1 MKRLVIDL
9 NADLGESPN
18 SVADGTD
25 GELMRYISSA
35 NIACGGHA
43 GDERTMRTTLR
54 LAKDNQVSAGA
65 HPSFPDRENFGR
77 VEMRLPSEDLE
88 RSLVAQIRGLQS
100 IAQEVGISLAHVKP
114 HGALYHAGN
123 RDPEV
128 AKAIERA
135 TLACD
140 RSLILVGKARSACL
154 EIWRGMGLT
163 AAAEAFAD
171 RVYEA
176 DGTLRKRTLPGALL
190 ASEDDAVRQAL
201 SIALDHRVR
210 AFDGSEIQLTAK
222 TICLHSDTPG
232 AGGFARRI
240 RQELEQAG
248 CEVRALCR

>member
-1 MKRLVIDL
+1 MNRLAIDL

-18 SVADGTD
+18 SVANGTD
-25 GELMRYISSA
+25 AELMRYISSA

-43 GDERTMRTTLR
+43 GDERTMRATLQ

-77 VEMRLPSEDLE
+77 VEMRLPIEDLE
-88 RSLVAQIRGLQS
+88 RSLLAQIRELQS
-100 IAQEVGISLAHVKP
+100 IAKEVGVALAHVKP
-114 HGALYHAGN
+114 HGALYHAAN

-128 AKAIERA
+128 AKAIGSA

-140 RSLILVGKARSACL
+140 RSLILVGQAESACL
-154 EIWRGMGLT
+154 EIWCGMGLT
-163 AAAEAFAD
+163 VAAEAFAD
-171 RVYEA
+171 RAYEA

-190 ASEDDAVRQAL
+190 ASEDDAARQAL
-201 SIALDHRVR
+201 SIAVDHRVR
-210 AFDGSEIQLTAK
+210 AFDGSEINLTAQ

-240 RQELEQAG
+240 RQALEQAG
-248 CEVRALCR
+248 CDVRALRR